1 LSNLA
6 KRTLTGI
13 AIVLFVIFSVVLG
26 RYVFASFFLLV
37 TILGLWEFYTLLERA
52 EIYPNKVLGV
62 VAGGVLF
69 VSNALVSLELAPL
82 DVLLFN
88 FLLIFFV
95 FLFELYRNLPNPFTN
110 VAFTFFGLL
119 YVAVPFA
126 LLNYLPNPAFES
138 GVYDHNIVLGFFFL
152 IWVNESGAYLVGS
165 SIGRH
170 KLFERVSPKKTWEGT
185 SGGGILCL
193 ITAAVISLFFTELSL
208 LNWMVIGA
216 LVVIFSTYGDL
227 FESMFKR
234 SIKAKDSGR
243 ILPGHG
249 GILDRFDGVIMA
261 VPFVFVYLLWVSI

>member
-1 LSNLA
+1 MSNLA
-6 KRTLTGI
+6 TRTLTGI
-13 AIVLFVIFSVVLG
+13 AIVLLVIFSVVLG

-95 FLFELYRNLPNPFTN
+95 FLFELYRNLPDPFTN

-138 GVYDHNIVLGFFFL
+138 GVYAHNIVLGFFFL